1 MALKFCCGSGQ
12 RFQAC
17 NGKVWTDGQDSRKGR
32 GSWRRQVGTWP
43 DKLLGVRRGKY
54 GFRRFPKVRAILL
67 ILYGQT
73 RAIRLKTTLR
83 GAPMKFRPDVGLNR
97 RLPWQ
102 PSWRCDEGCGKGG
115 CCRVAVDG
123 WAGANAKPILRPIR
137 LRSKAEGFRANA
149 AKAWICP
156 YPVGPSSAGCVRLPL
171 RFPRQVG
178 RYAGL

>member
-17 NGKVWTDGQDSRKGR
+17 SSKVWMDDQDSRKGR

-54 GFRRFPKVRAILL
+54 GFRRFPKARAILL

-83 GAPMKFRPDVGLNR
+83 GAPMKFLPDVGLNR
-97 RLPWQ
+97 RRPWQ
-102 PSWRCDEGCGKGG
+102 PSWHCDEGCGKDG
-115 CCRVAVDG
+115 CCRVAADG
-123 WAGANAKPILRPIR
+123 WAGVNAMPILRPIR
-137 LRSKAEGFRANA
+137 LRSKAGGYRANV
-149 AKAWICP
+149 AKAWICL
-156 YPVGPSSAGCVRLPL
+156 YPADPSSAGCVRLPL
-171 RFPRQVG
+171 RFPMQGG
-178 RYAGL
+178 RYVGL